1 MSNYVLHVLI
11 MGTLFAYLATAWN
24 IVGGFAGQHSLGH
37 ALFVGAGAYVSTLLF
52 IHYGISP
59 WIGAMAGAMATGV
72 LAFVVGFLSFRYGLR
87 GPYFLLVTIAFAEIA
102 KIVFINLKG
111 IGGSSGLYVPLKGNA
126 PWLFQFQAR
135 WIYLLVAAVLLAG
148 ALGLSHAIRNHWFG
162 YFLLALRDNEPAARA
177 AGVPAERLKI
187 AALVLSAMLCALG
200 GTFYAQYN
208 LFIEPQSLFGIG
220 LSLEIVLFAIVGGIG
235 TVYGPAVGALVLYGI
250 AEYTRGL
257 VGLSNVGNLH
267 LIIYAAILLVVV
279 MFLPD
284 GFAGIVRRLRR
295 RSPLRPEREMQ
306 ESARGVDIA
315 ARGPPG
321 TQDGAPILLAQN
333 ITKRFGGLTALAHV
347 DLEIRPGEC
356 FGVIGPNGSGKSTLL
371 NVIGGQYA
379 PDGGAVHLEDVNITG
394 LHPESI
400 CRRGIAKTHQIAQPF
415 GDLTARENVMVGAF
429 VHTWRRNEALAA
441 ADSLLVQLG
450 IFHLADTPVRQLT
463 SANRKKIEI
472 ARALATRPKVLL
484 LDEALAGLTEHEC
497 EEMIALLRVLKARGV
512 TLIVVEHVMRVV
524 VALCDRILVLD
535 FGRTLAEGTA
545 QDALRHPKVIAAYL
559 GADDA
564 VARSE

>member
-24 IVGGFAGQHSLGH
+24 ILGGFAGQHSLGH
-37 ALFVGAGAYVSTLLF
+37 ALFVGTGAYASTLLF

-59 WIGAMAGAMATGV
+59 WIGALLGAIATGI
-72 LAFVVGFLSFRYGLR
+72 LAFAVGFLSFRYGLR

-102 KIVFINLKG
+102 KILFINFKG
-111 IGGSSGLYVPLKGNA
+111 VGGSSGLYVPLKGNA
-126 PWLFQFQAR
+126 PWLFQFEAR
-135 WIYLLVAAVLLAG
+135 WTYLLVAVVLLAG
-148 ALGLSHAIRNHWFG
+148 ALGLSHVIRNHWFG
-162 YFLLALRDNEPAARA
+162 YSLLALRDNEPAARA

-187 AALVLSAMLCALG
+187 AALVLSAMMCALG

-267 LIIYAAILLVVV
+267 LIIYAAILLAVV
-279 MFLPD
+279 MFLPE
-284 GFAGIVRRLRR
+284 GFAGIVRRLR
-295 RSPLRPEREMQ
+295 LRPSRPEQ
-306 ESARGVDIA
+306 ETRGPAPRPDIA
-315 ARGPPG
+315 AHLPSP
-321 TQDGAPILLAQN
+321 TQDRAPILLAQN

-347 DLEIRPGEC
+347 DLKIQPGEC

-379 PDGGAVHLEDVNITG
+379 PDDGAVRLEGANITG
-394 LHPESI
+394 LHPETI
-400 CRRGIAKTHQIAQPF
+400 CRRGIVKTHQIAQPF

-429 VHTWRRNEALAA
+429 VHTWRRSEAYAA
-441 ADSLLVQLG
+441 ADRLLLQLG
-450 IFHLADTPVRQLT
+450 IAHLAETTVRHLT

-497 EEMIALLRVLKARGV
+497 EEMIALLLALKTRGV

-524 VALCDRILVLD
+524 VALCDRILVLN
-535 FGRTLAEGTA
+535 FGRMLAEGTA
-545 QDALRHPKVIAAYL
+545 PEVLRHPQVIAAYL

-564 VARSE
+564 IARCE